1 MIELYAADTANS
13 SKILIALEEL
23 GLSYRAIP
31 IDILAGEQFDRPLTE
46 LNPNSKIPVIVD
58 TEGSDGHSHTVFES
72 GAILLYLADK
82 TGQLM
87 PTSPAERS
95 EAIQWL
101 MVQMSTVGPMMGQ
114 LIHFAR
120 FAPPGNDYAL
130 SRYRSQVHRVL
141 DVLEHRL
148 DGRTWIGAADYGV
161 VDIANFPWVRPI
173 KMFLGDEIEA
183 AYPQLTEWT
192 ARIAARPAILRA
204 DKAKAILA
212 AGLTQPDAIDPDKA
226 DRMLARGA
234 YSRDR
239 S

>member
-1 MIELYAADTANS
+1 MITLYAADTANS

-23 GLSYRAIP
+23 SLSYQAIP
-31 IDILAGEQFDRPLTE
+31 IDILSGEQFERPLTE

-58 TEGSDGHSHTVFES
+58 TDGPGGHSLTVFES

-87 PTSPAERS
+87 PTAPAERS

-130 SRYRSQVHRVL
+130 SRYRSQVRRVL

-148 DGRTWIGAADYGV
+148 DGRDWIGAADYSV

-183 AYPQLTEWT
+183 AYPRLTEWT
-192 ARIAARPAILRA
+192 VRIAARPAVSRA
-204 DKAKAILA
+204 DDAKAMLA
-212 AGLTQPDAIDPDKA
+212 ARLTKPNEIDPDKV
-226 DRMLARGA
+226 DRLLGRGA
-234 YSRDR
+234 YSRD
-239 S
+239 